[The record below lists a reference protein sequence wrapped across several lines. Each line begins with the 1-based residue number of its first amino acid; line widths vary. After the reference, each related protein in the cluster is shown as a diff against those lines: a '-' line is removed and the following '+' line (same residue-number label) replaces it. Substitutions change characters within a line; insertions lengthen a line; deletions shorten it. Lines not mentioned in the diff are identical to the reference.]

1 MLEKTTLADAAYQY
15 LKESILDFDLQP
27 GEQIPVTKIA
37 QTLGISGTPVRE
49 ALHRLIKEGL
59 VEQKPYVG
67 YFVRRLSVAD
77 IAELFELRKL
87 LECFALERVFA
98 NGGFREVVHQLLSDL
113 DNIEKHGYPVD
124 KTRTFDIDFHIKF
137 LLYRAGGHWLTKIVH
152 NILDLIT
159 LTTRMSQ
166 NPQAACREHRT
177 ILEAIAE
184 GNIEKAMAALQ
195 AHLNRAKAETIAL
208 LGKEVRERG
217 EQFSLESKTKS
228 N

>member
-1 MLEKTTLADAAYQY
+1 MLEKSTLSDAAYNY
-15 LKESILDFDLQP
+15 LKQSILEFDLQP
-27 GEQIPVTKIA
+27 GEQIPVAKIA

-67 YFVRRLSVAD
+67 YFVRRLSIAD
-77 IAELFELRKL
+77 VAELFELRKL

-98 NGGFREVVHQLLSDL
+98 NGGFRDVVSQLLSEL
-113 DNIEKHGYPVD
+113 DNIERQNYPID
-124 KTRTFDIDFHIKF
+124 QTRTFDINFHIKF
-137 LLYRAGGHWLTKIVH
+137 LLYRAGGQWLIKIVN
-152 NILDLIT
+152 NILDLIA

-166 NPQAACREHRT
+166 NPQAACKEHRA

-184 GNIEKAMAALQ
+184 GNVEMAVAALQ
-195 AHLNRAKAETIAL
+195 AHLNRAKLETIAL
-208 LGKEVRERG
+208 LGKEVSEG
-217 EQFSLESKTKS
+217 GKQVSLESGTKT

>member
-1 MLEKTTLADAAYQY
+1 MLEKTTLSDAAYQY
-15 LKESILDFDLQP
+15 LKQLILNFDLQP
-27 GEQIPVTKIA
+27 GQQIPVTKIA

-67 YFVRRLSVAD
+67 YFVRCLSVAD
-77 IAELFELRKL
+77 VAELFDLRTL

-98 NGGFREVVHQLLSDL
+98 NGGFRDVVLQLLSDL

-137 LLYRAGGHWLTKIVH
+137 LLYRAGGQWLTKIVH
-152 NILDLIT
+152 NILDLIA

-166 NPQAACREHRT
+166 NPRAACREHRA

-184 GNIEKAMAALQ
+184 GNTEKAMTALR
-195 AHLNRAKAETIAL
+195 AHLNRAKAETISL
-208 LGKEVRERG
+208 LGKEVIERD
-217 EQFSLESKTKS
+217 EQFSLESKAQS